1 MEKNG
6 LTGFLLDDMN
16 KSCSGLNE
24 STFEQI
30 LWNGMIFNTCR
41 EWIKGG
47 MKESP
52 SERTG
57 FVIRQ
62 LKRLEARLSA
72 IQ

>member
-41 EWIKGG
+41 EWIKG
-47 MKESP
+47 
-52 SERTG
+52 
-57 FVIRQ
+57 
-62 LKRLEARLSA
+62 
-72 IQ
+72 

>member
-6 LTGFLLDDMN
+6 LTGFLLDD
-16 KSCSGLNE
+16 
-24 STFEQI
+24 
-30 LWNGMIFNTCR
+30 
-41 EWIKGG
+41 